1 MTAGRVT
8 DRRASLAARQL
19 LFHRERLRWMAGRM
33 ENNAD
38 AVRTYLVARGRE
50 AAVLPG
56 GYAGGLADDGE
67 VVVSGPRAAEGYE
80 QLEIPEILEVE
91 HD

>member
-1 MTAGRVT
+1 MTRNGKVT

-19 LFHRERLRWMAGRM
+19 LYHRGRIRWMAGRM
-33 ENNAD
+33 EDNA
-38 AVRTYLVARGRE
+38 AALRTYLLTEGKE

-56 GYAGGLADDGE
+56 GYAVGLADDGE
-67 VVVSGPRAAEGYE
+67 VAVSASRAGGYE
-80 QLEIPEILEVE
+80 QLEIPDIREVE